1 MLLEAGAADTEF
13 LALAAGST
21 IAGNL
26 TILGATSNII
36 IIQNAEQRGVTITF
50 IEFLRF
56 GILMAIPQT
65 PIFLVWFLIITR
77 INNIFFPCCEHP
89 LFCKVKVQC
98 DSNGRQNSA

>member
-1 MLLEAGAADTEF
+1 
-13 LALAAGST
+13 
-21 IAGNL
+21 
-26 TILGATSNII
+26 
-36 IIQNAEQRGVTITF
+36 
-50 IEFLRF
+50 
-56 GILMAIPQT
+56 MAIPQT